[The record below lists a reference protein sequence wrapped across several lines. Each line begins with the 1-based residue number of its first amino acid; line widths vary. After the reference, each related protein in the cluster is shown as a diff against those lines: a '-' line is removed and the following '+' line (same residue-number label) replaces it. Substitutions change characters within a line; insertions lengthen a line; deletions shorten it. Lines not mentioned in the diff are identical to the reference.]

1 MGLLRNNNAR
11 LLAFL
16 FSLGLVAGAV
26 QGCDKGLADKL
37 ETKKDDR
44 FDQGSKRLS
53 ITASQRYNASMAA
66 KMVFEMAQTIVE
78 PRATRARVA
87 PWRGA
92 RMGVFEHPPRH
103 PSRRATR
110 LSTAGARGA
119 CAGARVSRARPRG

>member
-78 PRATRARVA
+78 PRATRARRV
-87 PWRGA
+87 G
-92 RMGVFEHPPRH
+92 
-103 PSRRATR
+103 SCRRATGR
-110 LSTAGARGA
+110 CRSAATWEVERFLKFFCFNS
-119 CAGARVSRARPRG
+119 RVA